1 MRFFSDVRLTYAR
14 ALRAVLREPSWIVI
28 GLAQPLFYL
37 YLFGPL
43 LKHSGVTQGL
53 PAGTSSW
60 DVFVPG
66 LLVQLVL
73 FNCAFNGFA
82 LLSEMRAGVLERL
95 SVTPISR
102 LALLLGRALR
112 DATLVVVQG
121 AILVGLA
128 VPLGLHLHRGF
139 VVAALVLM
147 ALGIGLSCL
156 GYGLALAL
164 RSEDALAPVIQGLS
178 LPLLLLSGVLLPL
191 TFAPAWLDDTAQA
204 NPLRHTVDAVRALML
219 GHGSSWIG
227 IVVTVAFTLVLVAF
241 GTRRFRSTED
251 LRIT

>member
-14 ALRAVLREPSWIVI
+14 AFRAVLREPSWIII
-28 GLAQPLFYL
+28 GLIQPLFYL

-43 LKHSGVTQGL
+43 LDNGGVTRDL

-60 DVFVPG
+60 DFFVPG

-73 FNCAFNGFA
+73 FNSAFNGFA

-102 LALLLGRALR
+102 LALLLGRAGR
-112 DATLVVVQG
+112 DATLVVIQG

-128 VPLGLHLHRGF
+128 IPLGLHLHSGF
-139 VVAALVLM
+139 AVAALLLL
-147 ALGIGLSCL
+147 ALAVALSCL
-156 GYGLALAL
+156 GYGLALVL
-164 RSEDALAPVIQGLS
+164 RSEDALAPVLQGVT
-178 LPLLLLSGVLLPL
+178 LPVMLLSGIFLPL
-191 TFAPAWLDDTAQA
+191 TFAPAWLDNTAEA
-204 NPLRHTVDAVRALML
+204 IPLRHTTDAVRALML
-219 GHGSSWIG
+219 GSGSYWIG
-227 IVVTVAFTLVLVAF
+227 IVVTVALAVVLVTF
-241 GTRRFRSTED
+241 GARRFNNTED